1 MLLINDI
8 GNVLVAASRK
18 TSAFL
23 VVFRAFPLRLLVM
36 VHEFRPD
43 DPRNI
48 LVENAFCSCNA

>member
-8 GNVLVAASRK
+8 GTVLVGAIRI
-18 TSAFL
+18 TLAFL

-36 VHEFRPD
+36 VHEFLPD

-48 LVENAFCSCNA
+48 LMENAFCSCNA